1 MKQKTTIKN
10 NLKQDDLQPIRA
22 DRFLNKAKDLLT
34 RETPYE
40 WAVGLLAVTGR
51 RFSEIVAKG
60 EFKPTHHPYAISFRG
75 QLKKGIQDIE
85 KAQTFL
91 IATLIDADKVL
102 KAIYKFRAHPRIQE
116 LAELSPDDINSRL
129 NTSVRHY
136 IKSSF
141 EDSEVLPVLPGEKAV
156 TAHNLRGAYA
166 EIATH
171 FFCPPNQGTHRFLQ
185 QHLGHVIGESEL
197 AKGRMRGLRNTTFII
212 S

>member
-1 MKQKTTIKN
+1 M
-10 NLKQDDLQPIRA
+10 
-22 DRFLNKAKDLLT
+22 
-34 RETPYE
+34 
-40 WAVGLLAVTGR
+40 
-51 RFSEIVAKG
+51 
-60 EFKPTHHPYAISFRG
+60 
-75 QLKKGIQDIE
+75 
-85 KAQTFL
+85 
-91 IATLIDADKVL
+91 
-102 KAIYKFRAHPRIQE
+102 
-116 LAELSPDDINSRL
+116 SPDDINSRL

-197 AKGRMRGLRNTTFII
+197 AKRKNAGATEHYFHYFLIGAQQQPLGEKGILLERVERYRLRSNWSLNPLNWQIL
-212 S
+212 SQLK